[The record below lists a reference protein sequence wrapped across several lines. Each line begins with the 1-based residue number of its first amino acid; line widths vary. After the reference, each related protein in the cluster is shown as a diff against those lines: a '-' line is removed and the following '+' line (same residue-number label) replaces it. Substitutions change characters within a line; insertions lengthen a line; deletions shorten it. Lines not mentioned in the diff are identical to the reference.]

1 MRVLHIISGLGNGGA
16 EAILFNLCQSSSDDE
31 HIVIS
36 LLDEGK
42 YGSMLKDIGV
52 EVHALNFSY
61 KKLNF

>member
-16 EAILFNLCQSSSDDE
+16 EAVLFNLCQSDKQNN

-42 YGSMLKDIGV
+42 YGSLLKEIGV
-52 EVHALNFSY
+52 EV
-61 KKLNF
+61 

>member
-16 EAILFNLCQSSSDDE
+16 EAVLFNLCQSDKQNN

-42 YGSMLKDIGV
+42 YGTLIK
-52 EVHALNFSY
+52 
-61 KKLNF
+61 